1 MTYSAVSHTVLDPD
15 LGLILAI
22 TITIALL
29 VAVAVI
35 IALSRP
41 HRSRG
46 ASTLFLLVI
55 AGSWI
60 VGSGT
65 AAEAATSDG
74 ATEPGSVTLIQTS
87 AMENLAPGI
96 PPVIITGLIINNGT
110 EEVSV
115 TAVDVKITSVIRAIG
130 AAPGVCGASDYV
142 LLDTRMPV
150 GRTVAAEG
158 GTTIFSGASIGFNN
172 TSTNQDA
179 CQGAT
184 VSLLYTTV
192 DAVPMLGNTGI
203 DPSLRVVL
211 GIGIVLMIAGAVLI
225 GLARSHSARGAS
237 GAPLLPM
244 VDRRCARPS
253 SPRARAR

>member
-1 MTYSAVSHTVLDPD
+1 MTLNAIPHTVTEIG
-15 LGLILAI
+15 LGLTLAI
-22 TITIALL
+22 TITIALM

-35 IALSRP
+35 IGLSRP
-41 HRSRG
+41 RRSRG
-46 ASTLFLLVI
+46 AEALFLLLL
-55 AGSWI
+55 AGSG
-60 VGSGT
+60 VVASGT
-65 AAEAATSDG
+65 TAGAATSDS
-74 ATEPGSVTLIQTS
+74 AIEPGSVTLTQTS
-87 AMENLAPGI
+87 TIENLAPGI
-96 PPVIITGLIINNGT
+96 PPVAITGLIINNGA

-115 TAVDVKITSVIRAIG
+115 TAVDVEITSVIRAIG

-184 VSLLYTTV
+184 VNLLYTTV
-192 DAVPMLGNTGI
+192 EAVPMLGNTGI

-211 GIGIVLMIAGAVLI
+211 GIGIVLIIAGAVMI
-225 GLARSHSARGAS
+225 GLVRS
-237 GAPLLPM
+237 PFM
-244 VDRRCARPS
+244 VRSRDALHE
-253 SPRARAR
+253 